1 MKGIIILNGEPYVGK
16 IDEKDSYVVC
26 ADGGYNWAKN
36 IVKIDETVGDM
47 DSAFGEIHPAP
58 SAVYPQEKDQTDGEL
73 ALEKMLFLKAENK
86 IDRVE
91 IYGGGGGREDHFLGN
106 LHLLYRCAKQGL
118 PCTMYTNNSILFAF
132 LSGVTLTGLK
142 GETLSLLPLGGDVE
156 IENTS
161 GLKYSADG
169 LTLGYGSCRGISNVV
184 VSDKAEIVI
193 KSGVALCIV
202 NA

>member
-1 MKGIIILNGEPYVGK
+1 MKGIILLNGEPYLGE
-16 IDEKDSYVVC
+16 IDQTDSHVIC
-26 ADGGYNWAKN
+26 ADGAYNWAKDR
-36 IVKIDETVGDM
+36 IKIDETVGDL
-47 DSAFGEIHPAP
+47 DSVIGEIQPLP
-58 SAVYPQEKDQTDGEL
+58 SVVYPSEKDQTDGEIAIERML
-73 ALEKMLFLKAENK
+73 ALRAEHK

-118 PCTMYTNNSILFAF
+118 PCTMYTNNSMLFAF
-132 LSGVTLTGLK
+132 LGGITLTGLK

-156 IENTS
+156 IESTS

-184 VSDKAEIVI
+184 VDDKAEIVI
-193 KSGVALCIV
+193 NSGVALCIV